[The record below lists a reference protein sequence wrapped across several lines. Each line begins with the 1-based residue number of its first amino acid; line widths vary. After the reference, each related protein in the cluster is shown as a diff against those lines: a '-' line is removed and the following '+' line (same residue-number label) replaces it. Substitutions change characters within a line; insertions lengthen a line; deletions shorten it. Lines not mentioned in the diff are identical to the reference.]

1 MKRITAILLTL
12 ALMVGGTAVGQIN
25 IPGGGI
31 SKPPLPPA
39 KKCKT
44 CGKTVNDCQYKGH
57 HPPQKKCKTCGKVVN
72 DCQYKGKH
80 PKAPEVYDVAFTCNA
95 YDADLYI
102 DGEIQR
108 IFTSEDGL
116 LSTSTQAVAQTRE
129 GFIWIGGYGGLVR
142 YDGRGFKTFAYKRIT
157 RVSALA
163 EKTEAALSETEKA
176 AREVEQLFS
185 GAETLQPE
193 DLEALAAALRK
204 LGEVDPDS
212 LNRALRSLS
221 ELDVSGFRES
231 MERLQSVDVDSLNAA
246 IARLGEVDLDSLNEA
261 ITNLNDA
268 VRPLAELARRL
279 GG

>member
-1 MKRITAILLTL
+1 MKREGAENLDSPQLLRELLTCQHRTLGQTRLVAVLL
-12 ALMVGGTAVGQIN
+12 ALLVFGLCLALALT
-25 IPGGGI
+25 
-31 SKPPLPPA
+31 LP
-39 KKCKT
+39 
-44 CGKTVNDCQYKGH
+44 
-57 HPPQKKCKTCGKVVN
+57 
-72 DCQYKGKH
+72 
-80 PKAPEVYDVAFTCNA
+80 
-95 YDADLYI
+95 
-102 DGEIQR
+102 
-108 IFTSEDGL
+108 
-116 LSTSTQAVAQTRE
+116 
-129 GFIWIGGYGGLVR
+129 
-142 YDGRGFKTFAYKRIT
+142 